1 MGNHNSRDS
10 QLSEISRVK
19 AIDTTVSL
27 DMNKIRVLPEILANK
42 IAAGE
47 IVERPA
53 SVVKELLE
61 NSLDA
66 RCNSVHI
73 RVLSGGKKLI
83 QVRDDGEGMSQDD
96 AILAFEHHA
105 TSKLQSAE
113 DLSAIATLGFRGEA
127 LPSIASI
134 SRLSLKTR
142 YADAAAIAG
151 TELEI
156 HGGVMRSVKPASWDQ
171 GTEITVRDLFFNVP
185 ARRKFLK
192 SNDTELGHIARLVTH
207 YALARPEIRF
217 TLESDGRV
225 LVDAT
230 AVKEMKERIYQIFG
244 DGFLDNLTEISGQSG
259 SIKVS
264 GYCSKPHEQRTNAYS
279 QFLYVNHRMVRDK
292 VLTSAI
298 RQAYRNCI
306 PASSYPVVV
315 LFLDLPY
322 DEVDVNAHPAKTEIR
337 FREQSAVH
345 RLVLESIAKAL
356 SQSISIPRYEHDIGG
371 SLMPQFA
378 GPASYLPEASG
389 FRREDIFNLTPPAAS
404 PNPFQRALNYPFR
417 EPSQEMFSDKQD
429 HASLRL
435 LPDMLIN
442 APVEDQKPFQPA
454 GLRILGQLQDSY
466 IIACDSQGLL
476 IIDQHVAHERILYEK
491 LAKAMQS
498 SNVEVQGL
506 LVPITLELPPHQMA
520 LLGRVLPELNRNGF
534 QMEPFGGNS
543 ILVRSAPAIAAASEI
558 QKLLSEILE
567 GLEVEDRTLDV
578 DKIRDRIAVSTA
590 CRSAI
595 KVNTPLAL
603 EKMQWLLDQLALA
616 RIPTNC
622 PHGRPI
628 LLRFTIYEIERNFG
642 RL

>member
-1 MGNHNSRDS
+1 
-10 QLSEISRVK
+10 
-19 AIDTTVSL
+19 
-27 DMNKIRVLPEILANK
+27 MNKIRVLPEILANK

-66 RCNSVHI
+66 RCSSVHI
-73 RVLSGGKKLI
+73 RVLLGGKKLI

-105 TSKLQSAE
+105 TSKLLSAE
-113 DLSAIATLGFRGEA
+113 DLSSIATLGFRGEA

-134 SRLSLKTR
+134 SRLTLRTR
-142 YADAAAIAG
+142 YSDPGNITG

-156 HGGVMRSVKPASWDQ
+156 HGGVMRSVKPVSWDQ
-171 GTEITVRDLFFNVP
+171 GTEIAVRDLFFNVP

-230 AVKEMKERIYQIFG
+230 AVREMKERVYQIFG
-244 DGFLDNLTEISGQSG
+244 DGFLDNLAELSGQAG
-259 SIKVS
+259 LIKVG

-279 QFLYVNHRMVRDK
+279 QFLYVNRRMVRDK
-292 VLTSAI
+292 VLTSAV

-306 PASSYPVVV
+306 PASSYPIVI
-315 LFLDLPY
+315 LFVDLPY

-345 RLVLESIAKAL
+345 RLVLETIERAL
-356 SQSISIPRYEHDIGG
+356 AQSISIQKYEHAG
-371 SLMPQFA
+371 SSRLMP
-378 GPASYLPEASG
+378 PSSDPPPYMPEPVA
-389 FRREDIFNLTPPAAS
+389 FRREDLFNLTPSSAS

-417 EPSQEMFSDKQD
+417 EPSQVMFDGTQD
-429 HASLRL
+429 HASMRV
-435 LPDMLIN
+435 LPNMLIN

-454 GLRILGQLQDSY
+454 ALRILGQLQDSY
-466 IIACDSQGLL
+466 IIACDNQGLL

-491 LAKAMQS
+491 LARSMQNS
-498 SNVEVQGL
+498 SVEVQGL
-506 LVPITLELPPHQMA
+506 LVPINLELPPHQMA
-520 LLGRVLPELNRNGF
+520 LLGRVMPELNRNGF
-534 QMEPFGGNS
+534 QLEPFGGNS
-543 ILVRSAPAIAAASEI
+543 VLIRSAPAIAAASDI
-558 QKLLSEILE
+558 QKLLSEILD

-578 DKIRDRIAVSTA
+578 DKIRDRIAVSTS

-595 KVNTPLAL
+595 KVNTPLAM
-603 EKMQWLLDQLALA
+603 EKMQWLLDQLALT

-628 LLRFTIYEIERNFG
+628 LLRFTMFEIERNFG